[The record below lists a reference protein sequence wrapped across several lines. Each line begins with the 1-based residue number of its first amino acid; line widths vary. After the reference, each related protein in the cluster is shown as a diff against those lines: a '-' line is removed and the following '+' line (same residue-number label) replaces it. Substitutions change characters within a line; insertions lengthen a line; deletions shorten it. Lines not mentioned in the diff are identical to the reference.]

1 MSFTVYEVKVEIL
14 SEVGIKHRR
23 LFKMAAASTSSEKL
37 NSCVKTDV
45 FLSHDWGEDGITNH
59 KKVEKINEAIKGL
72 GYVTWFD
79 NERMVGNVREQ
90 MANGIEN
97 TKCFIAFITKRYH
110 NKVVFGTDRDNC
122 RVEFDFASMKVPM
135 VAVLLDP
142 SMKNPHD
149 WKGNLG
155 LTLATKLYIDLSG
168 DINDEKY
175 LTNQLK
181 LLEKDLTSK
190 RIFPNKLE
198 ETTNELKVLDIREE
212 DNPLSKNAVEN
223 QETIPDESIEKMKR
237 KANNLRGNGKWA
249 EAIPLCENIIKKQTF
264 TLGENHKDTLKTR
277 YWLARCYYQQ
287 KDYQKAIPI
296 FQDVGEKQ
304 TSTLGENHVDTL
316 NTRYM
321 LALCYYQ
328 QKDYQKAIPIFQDV
342 GEKRTTTSGE
352 NDEDTLKTRYWLA
365 RCYYQQ
371 KDYQKAIPIFQD
383 VGEKRTFT
391 LGENHVDTLNT
402 RYWLALCYYDQNDY
416 RKAIPIF
423 QDVGEKETFT
433 LGENHVDTL
442 NTRYMLALCYY
453 EQNDYQKAIQIFQDV
468 GEKRTFTLGENH
480 QNTLNTRY
488 WLAHCYYDQNDYRKA
503 ILILEDVFRRQTSTF
518 GENHEDTVRSKELL
532 KACNELIN

>member
-198 ETTNELKVLDIREE
+198 ETTNELKVLDIRKEE
-212 DNPLSKNAVEN
+212 NPLGKNAVEN
-223 QETIPDESIEKMKR
+223 QETIPDERIEEMKG
-237 KANNLRGNGKWA
+237 KADNLLKNGEWA
-249 EAIPLCENIIKKQTF
+249 EAIPLYEDIIKKQTT
-264 TLGENHKDTLKTR
+264 TLGENHEATLTTR
-277 YWLARCYYQQ
+277 FL
-287 KDYQKAIPI
+287 
-296 FQDVGEKQ
+296 
-304 TSTLGENHVDTL
+304 
-316 NTRYM
+316 
-321 LALCYYQ
+321 
-328 QKDYQKAIPIFQDV
+328 
-342 GEKRTTTSGE
+342 
-352 NDEDTLKTRYWLA
+352 
-365 RCYYQQ
+365 
-371 KDYQKAIPIFQD
+371 
-383 VGEKRTFT
+383 
-391 LGENHVDTLNT
+391 
-402 RYWLALCYYDQNDY
+402 
-416 RKAIPIF
+416 
-423 QDVGEKETFT
+423 
-433 LGENHVDTL
+433 
-442 NTRYMLALCYY
+442 
-453 EQNDYQKAIQIFQDV
+453 
-468 GEKRTFTLGENH
+468 
-480 QNTLNTRY
+480 
-488 WLAHCYYDQNDYRKA
+488 LAHCYYDQKDYQKA
-503 ILILEDVFRRQTSTF
+503 KQILQDVGEKQSSTL
-518 GENHEDTVRSKELL
+518 GENHDDTVRSKGLL